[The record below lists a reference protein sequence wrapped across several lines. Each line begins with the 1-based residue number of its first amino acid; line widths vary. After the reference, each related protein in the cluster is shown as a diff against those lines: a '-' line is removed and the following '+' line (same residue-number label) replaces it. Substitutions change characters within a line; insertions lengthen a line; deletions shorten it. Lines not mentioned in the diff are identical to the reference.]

1 MSEMYRGVL
10 FEMSVI
16 VCSSPPTS
24 AVGVEE
30 FDSHHEAGVSV
41 TCLSEAF
48 LDRDIHF
55 NLGCVPDFH

>member
-1 MSEMYRGVL
+1 M
-10 FEMSVI
+10 I
-16 VCSSPPTS
+16 VCSSPLTS

-55 NLGCVPDFH
+55 NLGYVPNFDYPKTCGENAWI